1 MAKNIRNLI
10 IGLLLIAFAAVLIL
24 WGMKVIRFPFVIT
37 GVGPFGM
44 TIAVIMALIALRSLT
59 DLNYG
64 GIFFPA
70 AVICIIFD
78 DAWGITA
85 ITPWTVLVV
94 AFLLTVACEKIFP
107 KKHPFL
113 FAEKTDSVDTGEK
126 LYHSMNFGSTTKYI
140 RTQTLASAGLN
151 CSFGELTAYFD
162 QAEVPSGIVVINTKT
177 RFGETDVFIPRSWNL
192 VNHATVTFGDID
204 DKAAQTPG
212 DEGGVKCIIEGSV
225 AFGEL
230 KIVKI

>member
-10 IGLLLIAFAAVLIL
+10 IGLILIALAAVLVL
-24 WGMKVIRFPFVIT
+24 WGMKVISFPFVIT

-59 DLNYG
+59 ELNYG

-94 AFLLTVACEKIFP
+94 AFLLTVACEKMLP
-107 KKHPFL
+107 RKNPFL
-113 FAEKTDSVDTGEK
+113 FAEKTDSISSGEK
-126 LYHSMNFGSTTKYI
+126 IYHSMNFGSATKYV
-140 RTQTLASAGLN
+140 RTDTLASAGLN
-151 CSFGELTAYFD
+151 CSFGELTTYFD
-162 QAEVPSGIVVINTKT
+162 QARVPSGIVVINTKT
-177 RFGETDVFIPRSWNL
+177 RFGETDIFIPKSWNL
-192 VNHATVTFGDID
+192 VNHATVTFGEID
-204 DKAAQTPG
+204 DKAALTPG
-212 DEGGVKCIIEGSV
+212 EEGDVQCIIEGSV
-225 AFGEL
+225 AFGE
-230 KIVKI
+230 